1 MKGVY
6 PTCDYADPTLIAS
19 AVAHLQLT
27 FWRTNRVS
35 RLQHQSEFTLIQRQ
49 FPADEDSVTL
59 PIDEIVG
66 ILLLS
71 RFLVDA
77 NAESRSGR

>member
-19 AVAHLQLT
+19 AVAYLQLT

-35 RLQHQSEFTLIQRQ
+35 RLQHQSEFTLIQGQ
-49 FPADEDSVTL
+49 FLRMKIP
-59 PIDEIVG
+59 
-66 ILLLS
+66 
-71 RFLVDA
+71 
-77 NAESRSGR
+77 